1 MYLLALDASTKAT
14 GLAIFKDKE
23 LIGQS
28 CITASSTDL
37 YKRIHKMVD
46 NILAIV
52 E

>member
-1 MYLLALDASTKAT
+1 MYILALDASTKAT
-14 GLAIFKDKE
+14 GVAIFKDKA
-23 LIGQS
+23 LMGS
-28 CITASSTDL
+28 SVITASSNDL

>member
-14 GLAIFKDKE
+14 GFAIFKDKE
-23 LIGQS
+23 LLMCN
-28 CITASSTDL
+28 CISASSNDL

-46 NILAIV
+46 SILTIV